1 MDKIEIY
8 ATPLDQVL
16 MVRALYELKD
26 LIKAQGD
33 NFGVLPDIDSLLKQF
48 NEIKA
53 VK

>member
-8 ATPLDQVL
+8 ASPLQQVL
-16 MVRALYELKD
+16 IVRALYELKD
-26 LIKAQGD
+26 QLTAQGD
-33 NFGVLPDIDSLLKQF
+33 NFGVLPDIRDLLVQF

>member
-8 ATPLDQVL
+8 ATPLDQIL

-33 NFGVLPDIDSLLKQF
+33 NFGVLPDIDNLLKQF